1 MSINHQ
7 NQGHVDSYYAAS
19 ANSKTPYPQLDG
31 HLQADVVVVGGGYSG
46 LSSALHLAELG
57 FSVIVLE
64 ASRIG
69 FGASGRNGGQI
80 VNSYSRDV
88 DTLRAKY
95 KKELAE
101 PLCEMIFEGGD
112 IIRERINTYNIKCDL
127 KQGGIFAAKTHKQL
141 KGLAHTKKAWEAL
154 GNNQLQLL
162 DSAAIREHV
171 DTDLYVGGLLDNR
184 SGHIHPLNLALG
196 EADALIRLG
205 GQIFEMSPVERI
217 DKGDSPVAYTKLG
230 SVKAKFMVLAGN
242 AYLGNLEPKLTTKA
256 IPCGTQVVT
265 TEQLDPEL
273 ARSLLPTDVC
283 VEDCNYLLDYYRLTG
298 DNRLLFGGGVVYGA
312 RDPDNIERL
321 LRPNLEKTFPQLKG
335 IKLDYAWTGNFL
347 LTYSRMPQFGRFGNS
362 VYYLQGYSGHG
373 VTCTHLAGKLVAEA
387 INGQAKRFDAF
398 ANLPQFSFP
407 GGRNFAIPMSAMG
420 AAWYGLRDKLGF

>member
-1 MSINHQ
+1 MSTVNP
-7 NQGHVDSYYAAS
+7 GHAASYYAAT
-19 ANSKTPYPQLDG
+19 ANNKTPYPQLDG
-31 HLQADVVVVGGGYSG
+31 HLQTDVVVVGGGYSG

-57 FSVIVLE
+57 FSVVVLE

-88 DTLRAKY
+88 DVIRAKY
-95 KKELAE
+95 KPEIAE
-101 PLCEMIFEGGD
+101 PICSMIFEGGD
-112 IIRERINTYNIKCDL
+112 IIRERIKTYDIQCDL
-127 KQGGIFAAKTHKQL
+127 KQGGIFAAKTQKQL
-141 KGLAHTKKAWEAL
+141 RGLAATQREWQAL
-154 GNNQLQLL
+154 GHDKLELL
-162 DSAAIREHV
+162 DANEIRNHV
-171 DTDLYVGGLLDNR
+171 DTDLYVGGLLDNK

-205 GQIFEMSPVERI
+205 GQIFEMSPVTRI
-217 DKGDSPVAYTKLG
+217 DKGDAPVAYTELG
-230 SVKAKFMVLAGN
+230 SVSAKFMVLAGN

-265 TEQLDPEL
+265 TEQLDPSV
-273 ARSLLPTDVC
+273 AASLLPTNVC
-283 VEDCNYLLDYYRLTG
+283 VEDCDYLLDYYRLTA

-312 RDPDNIERL
+312 RDPDNIEKL
-321 LRPNLEKTFPQLKG
+321 LRPNLEKVFPQLKG
-335 IKLDYAWTGNFL
+335 VKLDYAWTGNFL

-398 ANLPQFSFP
+398 ASLPTFSFP

-420 AAWYGLRDKLGF
+420 ATWYGLRDKLGF